1 VKKHLIISFF
11 VIIGTVAHAQ
21 FGVKGGINMAILQG
35 SNVISD
41 RKKALFGYYAGISYN
56 IRMDQSFSIRPELY
70 YSTQGVK
77 YKGESMSERFV
88 FGYMNLDL
96 LVPYKSASGFFFG
109 LGPQVGFLMNAKDK
123 LSGNADV
130 NIRDQMKD
138 ADFAIVATVGSEMSS
153 GLCIHARYNHG
164 LTTTAKAANTKVF
177 NRVIQIGICYQF
189 SSGSRTKQ

>member
-1 VKKHLIISFF
+1 
-11 VIIGTVAHAQ
+11 
-21 FGVKGGINMAILQG
+21 
-35 SNVISD
+35 
-41 RKKALFGYYAGISYN
+41 
-56 IRMDQSFSIRPELY
+56 MDQSFSIRPELY

-96 LVPYKSASGFFFG
+96 LVPYKSASGFFVG